1 MKILVYKGTE
11 WKGKILED
19 RWSLPRDLN
28 LGELE
33 GKEVYLVR
41 SNNNIIIAQSELPSD
56 LKQRLGVEPLG
67 TLDFELKQEIGEF

>member
-11 WKGKILED
+11 WKGEILED
-19 RWSLPRDLN
+19 RWSLPRNLN